1 MRVKKEWRKRWRKKT
16 RTNKKSK
23 IIILIAIVLLIAV
36 VTTIIVRNVIISK
49 QIEKNEYLAIG
60 NENSSLLAGYIRK
73 GVTIGG
79 VTGTLESLDTE
90 ESNTKVDEGIIIT
103 DGTNEFVWVPVKNP
117 SAMFIEETVKL
128 NLVDTT
134 TSIYSNL
141 REIFIEDTEFGA
153 GKVLTAENGNWYT
166 LYKACQNVIKN
177 NSDVKSTMIYGCQ
190 WDEIMIWLKK
200 Y

>member
-1 MRVKKEWRKRWRKKT
+1 MKKKT

-23 IIILIAIVLLIAV
+23 IIILIAMVLLIAV

-103 DGTNEFVWVPVKNP
+103 DGTN
-117 SAMFIEETVKL
+117 
-128 NLVDTT
+128 
-134 TSIYSNL
+134 
-141 REIFIEDTEFGA
+141 
-153 GKVLTAENGNWYT
+153 
-166 LYKACQNVIKN
+166 
-177 NSDVKSTMIYGCQ
+177 
-190 WDEIMIWLKK
+190 
-200 Y
+200 